1 MKSLSMKS
9 CGVLVIGIGI
19 LSLSACSSVVSPPTL
34 YGERHQVSTSDSNR
48 PEWIDNFRKFQKAHA
63 DRVYSVGVATKE
75 RDYGF
80 ARSIAS
86 ADALK
91 NLARTIK
98 STVHD
103 LYVEAKTEDKGA
115 ASAYTS
121 DMERSIQD
129 GTLQT
134 AKGIISGAEVDK
146 YYWTKYWVQESPGGP
161 VIYYRNVYALV
172 SLSKADFQQA
182 IYMTLN
188 DQEKRVQNP
197 AARHV
202 IHEMKER
209 WLH

>member
-1 MKSLSMKS
+1 MFGLSKNIVLSVSCVSL
-9 CGVLVIGIGI
+9 IA
-19 LSLSACSSVVSPPTL
+19 SLAACSTVIPPPTNF
-34 YGERHQVSTSDSNR
+34 GVRHLVSTSEASR
-48 PEWIDNFRKFQKAHA
+48 PKWIDDFRKFQEDHK

-188 DQEKRVQNP
+188 DREKRVQNP